1 MREMETKEQVQKAL
15 FNIENFDLPR
25 YLYKLNTHSM
35 KVFNSHYDI
44 EYMYKVIQKIA
55 DKSNLEINLKV
66 KELYESSISRE
77 IADEIKDKKW
87 FLDEYA
93 NHQFNNFVRMYILL
107 KDLLKVVENDFTL
120 ELNFYNN
127 TYFSKKADV
136 KLHAKLRR
144 VEDGKNI

>member
-25 YLYKLNTHSM
+25 YLYKLNIHSM

-77 IADEIKDKKW
+77 IADKITDKKW

-136 KLHAKLRR
+136 KLHTKLRR

>member
-25 YLYKLNTHSM
+25 YLYKLNIHSM

-77 IADEIKDKKW
+77 IADKITDKKW